1 MSINYKVLGQANPP
15 ANTTATLY
23 TNTTTFG
30 AVVSTLHKCNLG
42 NTATSFTAALRIG
55 GASTSTQQYIAYN
68 TPLVANDAVSMTI
81 GITMAN
87 GDVLSV
93 SSTSSNVAFSA
104 FGSEFN

>member
-30 AVVSTLHKCNLG
+30 AVVSTLHICNLG
-42 NTATSFTAALRIG
+42 NTATSFQAAVRIG
-55 GASTSTQQYIAYN
+55 GASTSTQQFIAYN
-68 TPLVANDAVSMTI
+68 TPVVANDAISITI

-93 SSTSSNVAFSA
+93 SSIGSYIAFTA